1 MADVLDRL
9 AANNDPG
16 NDPPA
21 RRTVVTVAMVR
32 SLASES
38 FAGWLGERANRRL
51 VAHRFEACGYTPVRN
66 PDRDTGLWVING
78 QRQVVYGLASLD
90 RRTLIDEVRKLQT
103 RGGQ

>member
-1 MADVLDRL
+1 
-9 AANNDPG
+9 
-16 NDPPA
+16 
-21 RRTVVTVAMVR
+21 
-32 SLASES
+32 
-38 FAGWLGERANRRL
+38 
-51 VAHRFEACGYTPVRN
+51 VRN